1 MHPAAPTVRKWFTQ
15 PVKFSTFIFRLL
27 LHLIVNH
34 GIWTP
39 TFRQA
44 SHIYVFNCILSD
56 SKLTTAET
64 NLKATWTRH
73 ITDRTH
79 CHTETA
85 NCHTPATHTCHG
97 TAASPKNTMFA
108 SIFQCDLPTV
118 TCELQDST
126 EEQVKRKRRRH
137 LEPSVTLLAQIG
149 NDSTLKRRRPK
160 PSRTRAKL
168 FSATEPPFA
177 RKNTMFHANPNIL
190 KTKKAKRKKKHKKNG
205 DQKNWEKLCSCL
217 CVLSPSAYRQV
228 ALNPVK
234 AECRRNGTILS
245 HPSSSNGGLKGW
257 LKGWLKGVTKVPS
270 LPPRKS
276 EALRGLKRGLR
287 RCLRGGLRGG
297 LREGLRGGLRGAFRG
312 TLREGF
318 KGDLKGARKKN
329 ETKGLKGV
337 IKESLKAGPQ

>member
-190 KTKKAKRKKKHKKNG
+190 KTKKPKRKKTQKKWRSEELG
-205 DQKNWEKLCSCL
+205 KALQLL
-217 CVLSPSAYRQV
+217 VRTFAQCVPAGCFEPS
-228 ALNPVK
+228 
-234 AECRRNGTILS
+234 
-245 HPSSSNGGLKGW
+245 
-257 LKGWLKGVTKVPS
+257 
-270 LPPRKS
+270 
-276 EALRGLKRGLR
+276 
-287 RCLRGGLRGG
+287 
-297 LREGLRGGLRGAFRG
+297 EGR
-312 TLREGF
+312 
-318 KGDLKGARKKN
+318 
-329 ETKGLKGV
+329 V
-337 IKESLKAGPQ
+337 